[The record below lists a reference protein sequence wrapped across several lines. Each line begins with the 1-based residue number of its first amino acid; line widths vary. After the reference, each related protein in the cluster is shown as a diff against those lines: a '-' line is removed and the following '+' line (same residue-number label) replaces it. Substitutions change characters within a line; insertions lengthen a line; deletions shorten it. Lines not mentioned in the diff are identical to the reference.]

1 MANTITH
8 GSTDVI
14 NSSAKV
20 TDAALP
26 NSGVSAG
33 TKTANN
39 TQLLSITV
47 DAKGRITSTA
57 SPSVNVT
64 GLTFANTNAAGVA
77 SSSFAHIPNQKIH
90 ISSSAPSSN
99 SIGSNGDIWYQTL

>member
-1 MANTITH
+1 MADRIIH
-8 GSTDVI
+8 GSTPVV
-14 NSSAKV
+14 NSTAKV

-26 NSGVSAG
+26 DSGVSAG

-64 GLTFANTNAAGVA
+64 GVTFGNTT
-77 SSSFAHIPNQKIH
+77 SHTHTSNQRVY
-90 ISSSAPSSN
+90 ISSSAPAN
-99 SIGSNGDIWYQTL
+99 NDIGNNGDIWYQTLS

>member
-1 MANTITH
+1 MADRIIH
-8 GSTDVI
+8 GSTPVV
-14 NSSAKV
+14 NSTAKV

-26 NSGVSAG
+26 DSGVSAG

-64 GLTFANTNAAGVA
+64 GVTFGNTTSHTHTG
-77 SSSFAHIPNQKIH
+77 NQRIY
-90 ISSSAPSSN
+90 ISSSAPADN
-99 SIGSNGDIWYQTL
+99 SDGNNGDIWYQTLS